1 MVQYWDADCGFCH
14 YDSGLHVM
22 IRVNTFFSLIA
33 KRSEWK
39 GTMEWSLS
47 RASAGNVR
55 IHTSPLGA
63 GKEAKP
69 PGSRA
74 CPGVGIPFIL

>member
-1 MVQYWDADCGFCH
+1 MQWSTLPSECRQREVTEVAFH
-14 YDSGLHVM
+14 
-22 IRVNTFFSLIA
+22 A
-33 KRSEWK
+33 KRSERK

-63 GKEAKP
+63 DKEA
-69 PGSRA
+69 
-74 CPGVGIPFIL
+74 